1 MKYLSLFLLSL
12 LLFSCGEPKEESI
25 SIIGSWRIIEKNG
38 KEVKVQDGYQFAED
52 YQYFA
57 MNTQGRPITRFHP
70 KYWNMSNDTLTL
82 VDMNFEER
90 FRDTKGTTKYLI
102 IRLEKDRLELKLLSN
117 DEKDI
122 SVYQRI

>member
-38 KEVKVQDGYQFAED
+38 KAAKVQDGYQFAED

-57 MNTQGRPITRFHP
+57 MDTQGRPITRFHP
-70 KYWNMSNDTLTL
+70 KYWNISNDTLTL

-90 FRDTKGTTKYLI
+90 FRDTKGTTKYQI
-102 IRLEKDRLELKLLSN
+102 IRLEKNRLELQL
-117 DEKDI
+117 I
-122 SVYQRI
+122 SEEDKEILIYQRI